1 VFLLGQ
7 IETNMRLEALCGQHK
22 IDLNCE
28 SPGDDG
34 FVIRCARDGARQ
46 VILIGGSMVMLL
58 PFVWML
64 STSLKEPREIFTYPP
79 LWIPSRFA
87 WENYLE
93 AVSAM
98 PFGRFYFN
106 SFVVAVSVTFLQILT
121 SSLAAFAFARLRFRG
136 REALFLLYLAT
147 LMVPFQVTMIPNF
160 IVVRLLGWYDSYQA
174 LILPTAFSAFSTFL
188 LRQYFRGIPI
198 ELDEAARMDGA
209 SSWRIWWQIV
219 MPLSGPAIAALAIFV
234 FLGSWNDFLWPLVI
248 TTSLDM
254 RTLPVGL
261 SAFQGQY
268 NVQWHLLMAGSV
280 IALIPVLIIY
290 VAAQKW
296 FVQGIT
302 LSGLTGR

>member
-1 VFLLGQ
+1 MAGNRHLTSF
-7 IETNMRLEALCGQHK
+7 
-22 IDLNCE
+22 
-28 SPGDDG
+28 
-34 FVIRCARDGARQ
+34 RQ
-46 VILIGGSMVMLL
+46 RPRRPVRIGPLVLHGILIGGSIVMLL

-136 REALFLLYLAT
+136 REPLFLLYLAT